1 MLFLCIVKISVIKKI
16 KATKKNINLFL
27 MTETPFKIIKYS
39 NYKN

>member
-1 MLFLCIVKISVIKKI
+1 MHSENKCYKKI

-39 NYKN
+39 NYDN